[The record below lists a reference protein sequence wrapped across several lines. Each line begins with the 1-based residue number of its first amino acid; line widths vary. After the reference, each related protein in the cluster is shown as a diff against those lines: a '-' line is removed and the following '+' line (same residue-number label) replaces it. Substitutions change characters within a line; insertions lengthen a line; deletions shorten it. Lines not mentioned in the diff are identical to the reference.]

1 VGAVAD
7 PGQDVDIGGALI
19 ASSSALS
26 VARSSQRSSI
36 IPWRSSALS
45 ASLRLRQ
52 QIQRHSQPSLVL
64 ISDQR
69 HAQEGRVKTMA
80 CTGPGAMAWSGPH
93 LASVVVGV
101 DVA

>member
-1 VGAVAD
+1 VAD
-7 PGQDVDIGGALI
+7 QVQDVDVGGALI

-45 ASLRLRQ
+45 ASLSLRQ

-64 ISDQR
+64 ISDPR
-69 HAQEGRVKTMA
+69 RAQEGGENH
-80 CTGPGAMAWSGPH
+80 TGQQCLNLLPAEP
-93 LASVVVGV
+93 LGV
-101 DVA
+101 LHR